1 MFNWMI
7 LKSLEKR
14 FHVLLASA
22 VILISGIYVAYQIP
36 IDIFPE
42 LTAPTVTVMADV
54 HGLAPEEIESLVA
67 FPIES
72 SMNGATGVRR
82 VRSSITMG
90 MAIIWVEFAWGT
102 DVLQARQVVTERLQ
116 SIVASL
122 PPDMDPPILAP
133 ISSIMGEILL
143 VSVTSDELAPTEL
156 RSYTDN
162 VLRRR
167 LLAIPGVA
175 QVTPIGMRVKQYQV
189 LADPERLL
197 AHSVSLQELQEAVS
211 LSSENTTGGFLV
223 AAGNEYLIRGIG
235 RVETLDD
242 LGRTVV
248 TVRNGS
254 PVLVEHLADVQIG
267 GNIPLGTASVNG
279 KDAVILSVQ
288 KQPLAN
294 TLELAERIDRVVA
307 DLQELAPADVQI
319 RADVFRQSTF
329 IEVSIHNVLAALRD
343 GAILVVIILL
353 LFLANV
359 RATFI
364 SLMAIPL
371 SLVVAVFVLRA
382 MGSTINTMTLG
393 GLAIAIGLLVD
404 DAIIGV
410 ENVYRRIRESLHVP
424 PDQRKPVV
432 KVIFDASVE
441 VRKPIVVAT
450 FIIIAVFLPLFFLSG
465 VEGRLLRPL
474 GVAFVVSI
482 LASLMVAVTVV
493 PALSYY
499 LLPKLSQKQIEHD
512 SWLVRKLKGW
522 YAPTLQYVMKHSRKV
537 IVIASGLLVV
547 ALGVYVTF
555 GHAFLPEFNE
565 GSLTIIAVAP
575 PGTSLQESH
584 EIGRM
589 IEDIVMEHPAVVG
602 VARRTGRGEM
612 DEHAMGSNATEMEAK
627 LQLEGFEK
635 EEVLEDL
642 RGKLALVPGTYISI
656 GQPISHRIDHMLSG
670 TQAALAVKIFG
681 ENLSELRRIG
691 QEVKAQMETVEGIV
705 DLSVEPQTDV
715 PQIRI
720 KMNREAMAQHGVK
733 PVELAEAIETAFNG
747 QTVGQI
753 LEGQFAYELVL
764 RMSEDVRADTVSLA
778 RTPFHTAAG
787 HFVPLGELASIY
799 RATGPNM
806 ISRENVNRK
815 IVVQANIA
823 GRDLGSVVGDVQK
836 LVKGNVE
843 MPQGYYVSYG
853 GQFESAKSA
862 GKTIGLLSALAILA
876 ILILLFSEFGNFR
889 DALLVMVN
897 LPLALIGGVFA
908 IALTGG
914 VVSIASL
921 VGFVTLFGIAA
932 RNGILLIAH
941 YHHLMEVD
949 GLDLRDA
956 IVRGSMERMSPI
968 LMTALCAGLAL
979 IPLAL
984 GGGQPGKEIETPMAI
999 VILGGLLSSTALNMV
1014 VLPALYLRFGRHRVA
1029 PMANTES

>member
-7 LKSLEKR
+7 QKSLEKR
-14 FHVLLASA
+14 FHVVLASF
-22 VILISGIYVAYQIP
+22 VILAAGIYVAYQAP

-42 LTAPTVTVMADV
+42 LTTPMVTIMADV

-72 SMNGATGVRR
+72 AMNGATDVRR

-90 MAIIWVEFAWGT
+90 MAFIWVEFDWGT
-102 DVLQARQVVTERLQ
+102 DILEARQVVTERLQ
-116 SIVASL
+116 SVSGSL
-122 PPDMDPPILAP
+122 PPHMDPPVLAP
-133 ISSIMGEILL
+133 IASLMGEILL
-143 VSVTSDELAPTEL
+143 VTVTSDSLSPIDL

-175 QVTPIGMRVKQYQV
+175 QVVPVGMQVKQYQV
-189 LADPERLL
+189 IARPELLL
-197 AHSVSLQELQEAVS
+197 AYRVSLEELQQTLA
-211 LSSENTTGGFLV
+211 LASENTTGGLV
-223 AAGNEYLIRGIG
+223 VSGGNEYLIRGIG
-235 RVETLDD
+235 RATTTDELK
-242 LGRTVV
+242 RTVV
-248 TVRNGS
+248 AVRDGS
-254 PVLVEHLADVQIG
+254 PILVEHLADVQIG
-267 GNIPLGTASVNG
+267 GSIPLGTASVNR

-288 KQPLAN
+288 KQPQAN
-294 TLELAERIDRVVA
+294 TMELTERIDRA
-307 DLQELAPADVQI
+307 LTELGELAPADVRI
-319 RADVFRQSTF
+319 RSDIFRQSAF
-329 IEVSIHNVLAALRD
+329 IEVAIGNVLQALRD
-343 GAILVVIILL
+343 GAALVIIILL
-353 LFLANV
+353 LFLANL

-364 SLMAIPL
+364 SLLAIPL
-371 SLVVAVFVLRA
+371 SLVIAIFVLSF

-404 DAIIGV
+404 DAIIDV
-410 ENVYRRIRESLHVP
+410 ENVYRRLRESL
-424 PDQRKPVV
+424 RKPAGERRGLAR
-432 KVIFDASVE
+432 IIYDASVE
-441 VRKPIVVAT
+441 VRKPIVMAT
-450 FIIIAVFLPLFFLSG
+450 FIIIAVFVPLFFLSG
-465 VEGRLLRPL
+465 IEGRLLRPL

-482 LASLMVAVTVV
+482 LASLLVAVTVV

-499 LLPKLSQKQIEHD
+499 LLAKISPKQIEHD
-512 SWLVRKLKGW
+512 SWLVRRLKTG
-522 YAPTLQYVMKHSRKV
+522 YLPALQFALQRNRV
-537 IVIASGLLVV
+537 IPVV
-547 ALGVYVTF
+547 ALLLLLLALGTYAGF

-565 GSLTIIAVAP
+565 GSLTVIAATP
-575 PGTSLQESH
+575 PGTSLSESS

-589 IEDIVMEHPAVVG
+589 IEEIVLEHPAVVG
-602 VARRTGRGEM
+602 VARRTGRGEI
-612 DEHAMGSNATEMEAK
+612 DEHALSSNGTEMEAK
-627 LQLEGFEK
+627 LRLDGFRK
-635 EEVLEDL
+635 EEVLRDL
-642 RGKLALVPGTYISI
+642 RERLALVPGTFISV

-681 ENLSELRRIG
+681 ENLSELRRVA
-691 QEVKAQMETVEGIV
+691 QEVKAQMETVEGVV
-705 DLSVEPQTDV
+705 DLSVEPQTEV
-715 PQIRI
+715 PQIHI
-720 KMNREAMAQHGVK
+720 KMNREAMAQYGVRAA
-733 PVELAEAIETAFNG
+733 ELAEGIETAFGG

-753 LEGQFAYELVL
+753 LEGQFAYDLVL
-764 RMSEDVRADTVSLA
+764 RLSDEARADTVSLA
-778 RTPFHTAAG
+778 RTPFHTPTG
-787 HFVPLGELASIY
+787 HFVPLGELASVY

-823 GRDLGSVVGDVQK
+823 GRDIGSVVEDVRER
-836 LVKGNVE
+836 VKNNVVL
-843 MPQGYYVSYG
+843 PQGYYVSYG
-853 GQFESAKSA
+853 GQFESARSA
-862 GKTIGLLSALAILA
+862 GRTIVFLSALAILA

-941 YHHLMEVD
+941 YHQLMEVD
-949 GLDLRDA
+949 GLPLRDA

-979 IPLAL
+979 IPLAF

-1014 VLPALYLRFGRHRVA
+1014 VLPALYLRFGRLR
-1029 PMANTES
+1029 PPNPDN